1 MIDNL
6 MDYYMNYKTSRLK
19 KYGLVIMHSHDEFL
33 EKTLI
38 RYIKT
43 YINCFYYNIFDTVN
57 ATVCDNNVLRE
68 ISEIEYSP
76 SLVDGDRFIVY
87 MSDGNVVHV
96 TLTKIDKLN
105 KYNDIKD
112 ELDGK
117 NGIVYLD
124 SGDYVEIK

>member
-1 MIDNL
+1 
-6 MDYYMNYKTSRLK
+6 MNYKTSRLK

-68 ISEIEYSP
+68 ELNGKRLEM
-76 SLVDGDRFIVY
+76 LDEY
-87 MSDGNVVHV
+87 MS
-96 TLTKIDKLN
+96 
-105 KYNDIKD
+105 
-112 ELDGK
+112 
-117 NGIVYLD
+117 
-124 SGDYVEIK
+124 